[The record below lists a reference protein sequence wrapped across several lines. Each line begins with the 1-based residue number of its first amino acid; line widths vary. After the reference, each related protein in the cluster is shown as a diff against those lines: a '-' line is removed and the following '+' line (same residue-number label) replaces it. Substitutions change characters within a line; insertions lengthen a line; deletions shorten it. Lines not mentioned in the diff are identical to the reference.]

1 MANPGQSNVTGLNGS
16 KTVSPADCS
25 DRFHDGIDNGEFT
38 IQTEVSYVLAVI
50 VNSITCPF
58 TIFLNALT
66 ITAVIKRISLQSN
79 PNILL
84 ACLAAT
90 DLLCGLVGQPTFILW
105 KTFQLN
111 GIHNNCMVRKI
122 HNWVFALLS
131 LQSVLHVSLVTG
143 ERLIAIKCSLR
154 YVEIVNSKNIMA
166 AVMISWVLGLFVQ
179 AGVIMSFDSA
189 VSRYFGFLIAFVLT
203 TCILF
208 IISSYAVIFPEII
221 RHRKI
226 IREQQQSGYEVE
238 LRRNG
243 EDQKALRT
251 TLFVT
256 GTLLL
261 SFTPMALTLLL
272 KPKTGYDGIHDVL
285 LPWAR
290 TAAMLNSL
298 LNPLIYCWRQDPLRA
313 FFFSILPC
321 TNVPNA

>member
-1 MANPGQSNVTGLNGS
+1 MANPGQSKATGLNGS
-16 KTVSPADCS
+16 KTVTVSPADCF

-38 IQTEVSYVLAVI
+38 ILTEVSYVLAVI

-58 TIFLNALT
+58 TILLNALT

-143 ERLIAIKCSLR
+143 ERLIAVKFSLR
-154 YVEIVNSKNIMA
+154 YVEIVHFKNIMA
-166 AVMISWVLGLFVQ
+166 AVMISWVFGFFVQ
-179 AGVIMSFDSA
+179 AGVIMSFDSP
-189 VSRYFGFLIAFVLT
+189 VSRYFGFLVAFVLT

-221 RHRKI
+221 RHRKM
-226 IREQQQSGYEVE
+226 IREQQQVE

-251 TLFVT
+251 TLFVA

-290 TAAMLNSL
+290 TAVMLISL
-298 LNPLIYCWRQDPLRA
+298 LNPLIYCWRQKQLRA